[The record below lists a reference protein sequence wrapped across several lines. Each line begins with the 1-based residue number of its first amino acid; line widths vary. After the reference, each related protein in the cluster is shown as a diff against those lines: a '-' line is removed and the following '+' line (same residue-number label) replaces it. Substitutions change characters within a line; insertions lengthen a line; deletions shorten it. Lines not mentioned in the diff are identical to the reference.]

1 MILVDSSV
9 WIDFFNGIDTAGSL
23 QLKELFGRQLV
34 LVGDLIMVE
43 VLRGFRDERAA
54 TAAAYVLDGF
64 QKCAIVD
71 EPVAKQA
78 AAYYRQL
85 RRQGITIRKTIDL
98 LIATRC
104 IDKGWWLLHNDRDF
118 EPLRRHLGLR
128 VLGDGP
134 TKAGGSDDPG

>member
-23 QLKELFGRQLV
+23 QLKELFGRRLV
-34 LVGDLIMVE
+34 LVGDVIMVE
-43 VLRGFRDERAA
+43 VLRGFRDEGAA
-54 TAAAYVLDGF
+54 SAAAYVLDGF
-64 QKCAIVD
+64 QNCAIVD
-71 EPVAKQA
+71 EPIARQA

-85 RRQGITIRKTIDL
+85 RRQGITVRKTIDL

-104 IDKGWWLLHNDRDF
+104 IDKGWWLLHNNRDF

-128 VLGDGP
+128 VLDDR
-134 TKAGGSDDPG
+134 TTRASGGDDPG